1 MENINQTRFEEIKKL
16 LTKQISNT
24 IPDADQPIYAMCDA
38 SYFGIGATTLQSP
51 IGTKKKESHFSKS
64 SPIYTS

>member
-1 MENINQTRFEEIKKL
+1 MENINQTRFGENKKL

-38 SYFGIGATTLQSP
+38 SNFGIGAATLQSH
-51 IGTKKKESHFSKS
+51 IGTNKKKSHFSKF